1 MSKLPIRAPQGVEIA
16 NLDDL
21 GRFSKMAVQSGL
33 FKDLKDAAQAAVKIQ
48 AGLELGLQPM
58 QALSSIHLVEGKPT
72 LGAGLLAA
80 LMQRA
85 GYSWRIVTHTSEE
98 CRLEIRREGESL
110 GEASF
115 TTAEAEAAG
124 LLRRPPWQRH
134 RRDML
139 FARAISRAARWFA
152 PAVAL
157 GVYTPDELGADEDVA
172 EVMPA
177 PSSRVDI
184 IAPPPAL
191 PAPAPEPSPWG
202 MDANETEEEAA
213 EMVEYM
219 TASRKKRAEME
230 TESALATAAYD
241 VAVEARKGDEGD
253 SNWQRASKRLHAT
266 LRDYFWSRDAVKA
279 ALRAESVKELPA
291 SVLDAASVLL
301 STTEPRDLRARWEA
315 LPADAKKRVDG
326 VKDMVKETFADT
338 SKQTYLSAILR
349 WVNGKFWDRFGQGIP
364 LKLFPKNLREIEVN
378 DLKIIDEIIVADHPM
393 QLKQTR
399 AYLEKAA
406 AMGTPEAAAAAQ
418 KTLDLLGEAF
428 AWKIDL
434 LENRGQEDEKGRA

>member
-1 MSKLPIRAPQGVEIA
+1 MKLTRSPQGIEIQS
-16 NLDDL
+16 LDDL
-21 GRFSKMAVQSGL
+21 GRFAQMAVRSGL

-48 AGLELGLQPM
+48 AGLELGLAPLQS
-58 QALSSIHLVEGKPT
+58 LSAIHLVEGKPT

-85 GYSWRIVTHTSEE
+85 GYSWRIVTHTMEE
-98 CRLEIRREGESL
+98 CRLEIHREGEAL

-115 TTAEAEAAG
+115 TAKEAEAAG
-124 LLRRPPWQRH
+124 LLRRPPWQKH

-157 GVYTPDELGADEDVA
+157 GVYTPDEMGAEEDEVT
-172 EVMPA
+172 PA
-177 PSSRVDI
+177 PASSSRVDI
-184 IAPPPAL
+184 VVPPPAL

-241 VAVEARKGDEGD
+241 VAVEARKGDD
-253 SNWQRASKRLHAT
+253 TDPNWQRASARFHAT
-266 LRDYFWSRDAVKA
+266 LRDFFWARDAVKA
-279 ALRAESVKELPA
+279 ALRCESVKDLPTSALDGA
-291 SVLDAASVLL
+291 SALL
-301 STTEPRDLRARWEA
+301 SSLDGYELRHRWEN
-315 LPADAKKRVDG
+315 LPTDVKKRVDG
-326 VKDMVKETFADT
+326 VKDLVKEGISDT
-338 SKQTYLSAILR
+338 SRQVFTSAIIR
-349 WVNGKFWDRFGQGIP
+349 AVQAQGVPHKLIP
-364 LKLFPKNLREIEVN
+364 VNLREVSILTLRTLDELLAAPHKRE
-378 DLKIIDEIIVADHPM
+378 LKTA
-393 QLKQTR
+393 R

-406 AMGTPEAAAAAQ
+406 SMGESEAAQAAQ
-418 KTLDLLGEAF
+418 AALDATEELHSWMLAVLEA
-428 AWKIDL
+428 
-434 LENRGQEDEKGRA
+434 QV